1 MIGSATAQEFL
12 EQALRFLYDE
22 YNSRVAASDLF
33 PPQISAADVRRSV
46 ARYEDEMSTATKRD
60 ICASCGKTVP
70 IHHIHE
76 INDDDPILQPLNHVL
91 DNCGWHNNIWDL
103 CSSCHASLTR
113 HTIPKF
119 SAKNLVNVMS
129 CQHYPSSLNDLTAV
143 EECLI
148 ARSHPLGVIL
158 KLRPGG
164 VSAPINYHALRGHFI
179 LIPQDPGPLLQI
191 LPSSE
196 LRLQNLIKV
205 FWLGTDRPAVADLNP
220 FLLIRKTKVLAALE
234 YLVQHNHLYHNVI
247 INHSMIDNWTEQF
260 VPTEL
265 QDNIICL
272 NEGDHHEREG
282 YTINPQSGNYEN
294 DLQAAQDEGDFDNN
308 SFHPL
313 MTASV
318 STDINGERQDPN
330 MRMLQTLFQ
339 IVSNHS
345 TLPHHQ
351 QRIQHDT
358 HKTLPVIS
366 YTVDGKITLLDN
378 WTEPSYFT
386 SAFPTLFPTGIGGHL
401 DERSIPISIDAFAEW
416 ALSHHSKRHVPFE
429 N

>member
-1 MIGSATAQEFL
+1 
-12 EQALRFLYDE
+12 
-22 YNSRVAASDLF
+22 
-33 PPQISAADVRRSV
+33 
-46 ARYEDEMSTATKRD
+46 
-60 ICASCGKTVP
+60 
-70 IHHIHE
+70 
-76 INDDDPILQPLNHVL
+76 
-91 DNCGWHNNIWDL
+91 
-103 CSSCHASLTR
+103 
-113 HTIPKF
+113 
-119 SAKNLVNVMS
+119 
-129 CQHYPSSLNDLTAV
+129 
-143 EECLI
+143 
-148 ARSHPLGVIL
+148 
-158 KLRPGG
+158 
-164 VSAPINYHALRGHFI
+164 
-179 LIPQDPGPLLQI
+179 
-191 LPSSE
+191 
-196 LRLQNLIKV
+196 
-205 FWLGTDRPAVADLNP
+205 
-220 FLLIRKTKVLAALE
+220 
-234 YLVQHNHLYHNVI
+234 
-247 INHSMIDNWTEQF
+247 MIDNWTEQF

-282 YTINPQSGNYEN
+282 YTINLQSGNYEN

-308 SFHPL
+308 SFRPL
-313 MTASV
+313 MTGSV

-416 ALSHHSKRHVPFE
+416 ALSHHSKRQVPFE